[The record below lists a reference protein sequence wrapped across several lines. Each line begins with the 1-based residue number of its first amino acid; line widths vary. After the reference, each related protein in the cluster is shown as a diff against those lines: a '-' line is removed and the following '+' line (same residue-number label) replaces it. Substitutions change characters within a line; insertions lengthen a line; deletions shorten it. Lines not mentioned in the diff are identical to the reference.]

1 MTSLRFW
8 VNQWCILI
16 FRRKNRA
23 RDNVQTIMAIPSV
36 PSHERTNVDVE
47 RRVLTDETESSW
59 KPAADGPTVTYLYVS
74 VPRDLLSLFFCQ
86 HDYSIRIFFVFLFS
100 QDTFVLIFLFVFF
113 LSSFFFS
120 FFSHFLFIFLFF
132 FSESN
137 EERSIFGGIVMTIKI
152 WRISFVFLF
161 VRTPCFFFVPKI
173 QKDRQLFVRPARV
186 RKKPY

>member
-1 MTSLRFW
+1 
-8 VNQWCILI
+8 
-16 FRRKNRA
+16 
-23 RDNVQTIMAIPSV
+23 MAIPSV

-113 LSSFFFS
+113 FLLFFS
-120 FFSHFLFIFLFF
+120 RSFLIFFLFF
-132 FSESN
+132 Y
-137 EERSIFGGIVMTIKI
+137 
-152 WRISFVFLF
+152 
-161 VRTPCFFFVPKI
+161 FFFLKVTK
-173 QKDRQLFVRPARV
+173 KDPFLEVS
-186 RKKPY
+186 